1 MIRKPLSKKTRVVT
15 GDTRNKISA
24 GVKKYHRKCR
34 ENAAKLAKL
43 TKVTGK
49 KKYFS

>member
-1 MIRKPLSKKTRVVT
+1 MVRKPVFKKNRLVSN
-15 GDTRNKISA
+15 DTKINISA

-34 ENAAKLAKL
+34 DNAAKLAKL

>member
-1 MIRKPLSKKTRVVT
+1 MVRKPVLKKPRVVSK
-15 GDTRNKISA
+15 DTKLKISA

-34 ENAAKLAKL
+34 DNAAKLAKL